1 LSRSASPWA
10 NLIFYPKAR
19 EAAAKAL
26 ELDEELAEAHASMA
40 LVEMMSDWNWT
51 SAERGFQRA
60 IQLNGA
66 YSPARQWY
74 AKLLTALGRHEEAL
88 AEIKHAQDLDPP
100 SLITG
105 AVAGFVYYFA
115 RQYDQ
120 VIYHSQKNLELDPH
134 FTLTYWTLGW
144 AYQTR
149 VSSSWSGVSVF
160 IK

>member
-1 LSRSASPWA
+1 
-10 NLIFYPKAR
+10 
-19 EAAAKAL
+19 
-26 ELDEELAEAHASMA
+26 MA